1 MPNLTGSSTITAILN
16 LVSNGVPPYSAFVAP
31 SLAITN
37 GRIVQEVISLAAGFN
52 SIGVPTGCN
61 NGVVAVF
68 SSTAGTGTPAIPF
81 NLKGITGDTGLPA
94 GLGTF
99 QVILW
104 TGATV
109 PATIGITNNYSSA
122 VSVTLY
128 FF

>member
-16 LVSNGVPPYSAFVAP
+16 LISNGITPYSAFVAP
-31 SLAITN
+31 TFTVTN
-37 GRIVQEVISLAAGFN
+37 GLIVQEVVSLAAGFN
-52 SIGVPTGCN
+52 AITVPTGCK
-61 NGVVAVF
+61 NGVIAVF

-104 TGATV
+104 AGATV
-109 PATIGITNNYSSA
+109 PATRSEERRVGK
-122 VSVTLY
+122 
-128 FF
+128 